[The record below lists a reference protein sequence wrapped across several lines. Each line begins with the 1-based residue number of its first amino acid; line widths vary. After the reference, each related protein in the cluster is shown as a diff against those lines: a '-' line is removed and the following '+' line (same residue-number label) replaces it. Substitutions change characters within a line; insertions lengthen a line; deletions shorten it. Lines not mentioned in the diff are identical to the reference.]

1 MNKYIKWAYDKG
13 YFWKT
18 NSEVDLAD
26 LNKLTLKD
34 KEVKKAFAELQDF
47 HFGTINW
54 FTAVEHGRTVHPD
67 GEVGIATTKM
77 IDALENSDNQM
88 FSRCPY
94 PDVAPPENA
103 SFSYDDENVQVA
115 VESYQR
121 FAAAGAGSWPA
132 GCWEDD
138 KHIVYIG
145 VDSSTM
151 PSHVKNGTWEA
162 MKKNNQE
169 ACAGVG
175 LIVRYQE
182 KGKPSDINLRWKYLA
197 GSTIGLAQ
205 FPNGRCDD
213 EVFHYMD
220 PGYKS
225 SLRLLSILHIH
236 ECGHNWGLQHT
247 RGGIMNPSI
256 INVEMTWQSP
266 DPSCRTM
273 AKFFGGVPSVDS
285 PIEPETP
292 KENGEIEVV
301 RFTDDG
307 REYIL
312 KKMVGEPTDDDKPI
326 IWF

>member
-1 MNKYIKWAYDKG
+1 MDKYIKWAYDKG

-18 NSEVDLAD
+18 NSGVDLDD
-26 LNKLTLKD
+26 LNKLTFED
-34 KEVKKAFAELQDF
+34 KEVKEAFAELQDF

-54 FTAVEHGRTVHPD
+54 FTAVEHGRSIRPD
-67 GEVGIATTKM
+67 GDVGPATIRM
-77 IDALENSDNQM
+77 IDTLENPDNQM
-88 FSRCPY
+88 FNRCPI

-103 SFSYDDENVQVA
+103 SFHYDDDDVQIA
-115 VESYQR
+115 VESYQL
-121 FAAAGAGSWPA
+121 
-132 GCWEDD
+132 CWEDG

-151 PSHVKNGTWEA
+151 PSHVKGDVWEA
-162 MKKNNQE
+162 MKKNNQD

-205 FPNGRCDD
+205 FPSGSCTD

-220 PGYKS
+220 PGYRS
-225 SLRLLSILHIH
+225 STKMLSVLHIH
-236 ECGHNWGLQHT
+236 ECGHNWKLGHT

-256 INVEMTWQSP
+256 INVPMSWKSP
-266 DPSCRTM
+266 DPSWRTM
-273 AKFFGGVPSVDS
+273 AKFFGGVSVTDI
-285 PIEPETP
+285 PTEPEP
-292 KENGEIEVV
+292 PVDPENPQEIEVV
-301 RFTDDG
+301 RFTDEG
-307 REYIL
+307 RQYIL
-312 KKMVGEPTDDDKPI
+312 KKMTGEGPDDDKPI